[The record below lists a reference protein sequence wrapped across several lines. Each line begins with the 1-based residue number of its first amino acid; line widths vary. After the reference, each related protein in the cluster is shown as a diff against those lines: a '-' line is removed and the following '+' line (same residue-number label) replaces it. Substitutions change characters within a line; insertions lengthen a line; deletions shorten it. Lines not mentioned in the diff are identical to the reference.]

1 MRNDRWR
8 RSVAPALFCC
18 ALSLL
23 VRPAA
28 GSEIVP
34 PPSPDPH
41 YTEVGFF
48 DVRLCNWPEGERFV
62 QVLFSTFHY
71 DSVRQVEVEDPQGRR
86 IGEVAL
92 DKYRLLRTKDGRE
105 KRVFISRLP
114 LSSASTE
121 GWYTGRI
128 RTASGKTYLAR
139 DLVKLEMLPM
149 ANNLKPS
156 SGAEGIEAPAQLSWD
171 AVPSA
176 NMYQVFIHDI
186 WDGEQLIFRSPHL
199 RENRV
204 TLPPGLLKPGGYYM
218 WRVHARD
225 VDEHP
230 DLGDFNH
237 GSLSPF
243 HKFSVR

>member
-1 MRNDRWR
+1 MMPVRWR
-8 RSVAPALFCC
+8 RSGASALFWC
-18 ALSLL
+18 ALTL
-23 VRPAA
+23 VAGPAH
-28 GSEIVP
+28 GSEVVP

-41 YTEVGFF
+41 YTAVGFF
-48 DVRLCNWPEGERFV
+48 DVRLCNWPEGDRFV
-62 QVLFSTFHY
+62 QVLFSTLAY
-71 DSVRQVEVEDPQGRR
+71 DSVRKVEVEDPQGRR

-92 DKYRLLRTKDGRE
+92 DKYRPLPLKDGRV

-114 LSSASTE
+114 LSSASTG

-128 RTASGKTYLAR
+128 RTADGKTYLAR
-139 DLVKLEMLPM
+139 DLVKLEKLPI
-149 ANNLKPS
+149 ADNLNPR
-156 SGAEGIEAPAQLSWD
+156 ADADGIEAPEQLSWD
-171 AVPSA
+171 PVPSA
-176 NMYQVFIHDI
+176 RMYQVFVHDI
-186 WDGEQLIFRSPHL
+186 WEGEQLIFRSEHL

-204 TLPPGLLKPGGYYM
+204 RLPRGLLKPGGYYM

-230 DLGDFNH
+230 ELGDFNH